1 MTICLALILTGNMMS
16 LRALSRS
23 CVVIPCTY
31 ENPEDL
37 LLTRGIWAKRSGG
50 VVYHNGPSQIVDH
63 FRGRTQIVGDL
74 NRGDCSLEIDDIKPF
89 DNGPFCFMAEKES
102 IKYRFNNSSSPE
114 IPVMT
119 KTLPEAAAGS
129 VMTVSCSVTHTCPTH
144 APKFV
149 WSVATLTNEVTHTAL
164 KPGIWEITSNIS
176 FIVPNEDGKLSVT
189 CTAVFWRNKQES
201 NTAHFISMN
210 VMMPVFPV
218 LLCSLPLPCLSVWS
232 RAEFL
237 TPPARTWS
245 ASAQSPSPAAE
256 YMRARQTTL
265 GARPSACKRE
275 CSSLVWYLVAR
286 LHVLIWIFAT
296 FQTPALARA
305 CSCLRSSSGTVSPMS
320 CHLSCL
326 GLRRAAC
333 FLLWV
338 PLSGLRWPCLS
349 WSHPRSCLRSGPG
362 FPVPVLHFARPA
374 CLPLPGSSC
383 VFA

>member
-1 MTICLALILTGNMMS
+1 
-16 LRALSRS
+16 
-23 CVVIPCTY
+23 
-31 ENPEDL
+31 
-37 LLTRGIWAKRSGG
+37 KRSGG

-102 IKYRFNNSSSPE
+102 IKYRFNNSCAFVLMDASPE

-201 NTAHFISMN
+201 NTAHFI
-210 VMMPVFPV
+210 VKG
-218 LLCSLPLPCLSVWS
+218 SLIN
-232 RAEFL
+232 
-237 TPPARTWS
+237 
-245 ASAQSPSPAAE
+245 Q
-256 YMRARQTTL
+256 MR
-265 GARPSACKRE
+265 
-275 CSSLVWYLVAR
+275 SLVPIVAPVSC
-286 LHVLIWIFAT
+286 LVLIVII
-296 FQTPALARA
+296 LAVVFGVII
-305 CSCLRSSSGTVSPMS
+305 CKK
-320 CHLSCL
+320 
-326 GLRRAAC
+326 RRK
-333 FLLWV
+333 LDDSDR
-338 PLSGLRWPCLS
+338 PP
-349 WSHPRSCLRSGPG
+349 PRPEKRQ
-362 FPVPVLHFARPA
+362 VAV
-374 CLPLPGSSC
+374 
-383 VFA
+383 